1 MRKIIQG
8 HISFISLPNSYQ
20 NCAKVTKK
28 KTILNSIYRKNFFV
42 FAYFQKKTAGK
53 AAAAAPAATTEKA
66 GKAGGKG
73 GKKGEINHND
83 AIHAFY
89 ASASK
94 LSIF

>member
-8 HISFISLPNSYQ
+8 HISFISLPNSYR
-20 NCAKVTKK
+20 NCAKVTQK
-28 KTILNSIYRKNFFV
+28 KTILNSINRMKFFV

-53 AAAAAPAATTEKA
+53 AAAAPAAPTEKA

-73 GKKGEINHND
+73 GKKGKTNHND
-83 AIHAFY
+83 AIYTFY